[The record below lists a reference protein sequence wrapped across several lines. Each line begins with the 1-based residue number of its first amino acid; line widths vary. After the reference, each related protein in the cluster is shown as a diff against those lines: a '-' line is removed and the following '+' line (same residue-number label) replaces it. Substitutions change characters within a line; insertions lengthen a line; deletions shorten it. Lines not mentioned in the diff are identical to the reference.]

1 MARALHF
8 ERANS
13 SVVKSIPQRDFL
25 GTWLRLYARSQTIPQ
40 IDELVLGRIP
50 FGDVPEFG

>member
-1 MARALHF
+1 MHF

-13 SVVKSIPQRDFL
+13 SVVKSIPQRDVP
-25 GTWLRLYARSQTIPQ
+25 GTWLRLYARSQTIPH

-50 FGDVPEFG
+50 FGDVLAFG

>member
-1 MARALHF
+1 MHF
-8 ERANS
+8 ERANP

-40 IDELVLGRIP
+40 IDELVPGRIP
-50 FGDVPEFG
+50 SGDVPEFG